1 MDDLDG
7 VLSVLPAPELQNLA
21 KGLKLNLKNQQKKQL
36 IEAILKHSK
45 QKHIGA
51 FFKQATNTGTVVLKR

>member
-1 MDDLDG
+1 MEDLEG
-7 VLSVLPAPELQNLA
+7 VLAVLPAPELQNLA

-36 IEAILKHSK
+36 VEAVLKHSK

-51 FFKQATNTGTVVLKR
+51 FFKQAANTKTIVMKR